1 MNAPVAQ
8 RIEHLT
14 TDQKVRG
21 SNPFGRAQVKQVLQ
35 TVGGIEISPGAGS
48 PTVDQ
53 ALQIAHI
60 KALIAIAQA
69 IQAFQP
75 VELPGTANK

>member
-1 MNAPVAQ
+1 MFMVDDGL
-8 RIEHLT
+8 IKE
-14 TDQKVRG
+14 
-21 SNPFGRAQVKQVLQ
+21 VLQ

-60 KALIAIAQA
+60 KALVAIAQA
-69 IQAFQP
+69 IQVLQP
-75 VELPGTANK
+75 GELPSAANK